1 MQLKI
6 ENRGNTTTQYHENP
20 EEAREP
26 LIILIYIKLCI
37 IIVILGANTQSFVS
51 IWVPY
56 SFEDVAVEKI
66 CVLIALQMTFHKII
80 RKTLEIPWNF

>member
-37 IIVILGANTQSFVS
+37 IIVILGANTQSSVS
-51 IWVPY
+51 I
-56 SFEDVAVEKI
+56 
-66 CVLIALQMTFHKII
+66 
-80 RKTLEIPWNF
+80 